1 MRPVRNELER
11 GIDHWKKSSHG
22 ETTLLE
28 RAEATRLDGWH
39 TNLIEPIAEPRR
51 LVTVGPSNTEI
62 VHALGLGRR
71 IVGVDRW
78 SDYPPRVQQLTRV
91 GSDLRV
97 DVEAVRGLR
106 PDVVVA
112 SLHVPGMEDNLPAF
126 ERIGLT
132 YVAVGGV
139 GLGGVWEDVRY
150 IGHWLGRSARAE
162 ALVQRM
168 QAHMAEACRPPGD
181 RKLRVHWE
189 WSAHPVV
196 AGRRSWITELLEMIG
211 AENAYA
217 DLDVESTRVS
227 VAEVLERQ
235 PDVVV
240 ACWCG
245 VRRLPELE
253 RVLRRPG
260 WQAVE
265 AFAERR
271 VVVVSEAY
279 FGRPGPRLVEG
290 LQLLA
295 GLLAQPRLA
304 ISD

>member
-1 MRPVRNELER
+1 M
-11 GIDHWKKSSHG
+11 
-22 ETTLLE
+22 
-28 RAEATRLDGWH
+28 RLDGWH
-39 TNLIEPIAEPRR
+39 TNLIGPIAAPRR

-78 SDYPPRVQQLTRV
+78 SDYPPRVQQLPRV

-97 DVEAVRGLR
+97 DVEAVTNLK

-126 ERIGLT
+126 ERAGLA

-139 GLGGVWEDVRY
+139 GLGGVWADVRY
-150 IGHWLGRSARAE
+150 VGHWLGRAIRAE
-162 ALVQRM
+162 ALVADMQRR
-168 QAHMAEACRPPGD
+168 MAEVRRPSSD
-181 RKLRVHWE
+181 RKVRVHWE

-196 AGRRSWITELLEMIG
+196 AGRRSWITELLEIVG

-217 DLDVESTRVS
+217 DLDVESVRVS
-227 VAEVLERQ
+227 LDQVMQRQ

-271 VVVVSEAY
+271 VAVVSEAY
-279 FGRPGPRLVEG
+279 FGRPGPRLADG
-290 LQLLA
+290 LQQLA
-295 GLLAQPRLA
+295 ALLAQRR
-304 ISD
+304 

>member
-1 MRPVRNELER
+1 MRLE
-11 GIDHWKKSSHG
+11 
-22 ETTLLE
+22 
-28 RAEATRLDGWH
+28 GWQ
-39 TNLIEPIAEPRR
+39 TSLTVPLREPRR
-51 LVTVGPSNTEI
+51 IVTVGPSNTEI
-62 VHALGLGRR
+62 LHALGLGRR

-78 SDYPPRVQQLTRV
+78 SDYPPRVQRLLKV

-97 DVEAVRGLR
+97 DVEAVTNLK

-112 SLHVPGMEDNLPAF
+112 SPHVPGMQDNLPAF
-126 ERIGLT
+126 ERAGLA

-150 IGHWLGRSARAE
+150 IGHWLDRTVRAE
-162 ALVQRM
+162 ALVVEMQRR
-168 QAHMAEACRPPGD
+168 MADARRPSGD
-181 RKLRVHWE
+181 RILRVHWE

-196 AGRRSWITELLEMIG
+196 AGRRSWITELLEIVG

-217 DLDVESTRVS
+217 DLDVESVRVS
-227 VAEVLERQ
+227 LDQVVERQ

-265 AFAERR
+265 AFAGRR
-271 VVVVSEAY
+271 VAVLSEAY
-279 FGRPGPRLVEG
+279 FGRPGPRLADG
-290 LQLLA
+290 LQQLA
-295 GLLAQPRLA
+295 A
-304 ISD
+304 IIQ